1 MKTKLLIAA
10 LALSFTALGQHSEL
24 RYIGRQQSNPDY
36 HHGQL
41 SPAVGVH
48 NIQVMRANRQFPELS
63 DNFGWTYNH
72 ASMIAYWNGKLYVSY
87 LSNPVNEHGQPGQ
100 TLMLSSADGYAWSRP
115 QVVFPQYELPAG
127 TTYNKDKKTE
137 ATTGAIMHQR
147 MGFYVSKSNRL
158 LVLGFYGVCP
168 TQKDKPFDE
177 NGIGRV
183 VREQKADGTLGD
195 IYFIRYN
202 QGWDEKN
209 TRYPL
214 YTRSKDKGFVADCNE
229 LLGNKL
235 VTQQWVEE
243 ANADDPVISLKGA
256 DNKAWS
262 IYHLPDGRALG
273 VCKHSRYGITPDEGK
288 TWSELKLGTNIV
300 TWNAKVWGQ
309 KTSDGRYAMVYNPSL
324 YRWPLAV
331 MTGEDGL
338 TFDNLLT
345 VHNEISTR
353 RYEGAYKSF
362 GPQYIRGI
370 SEGNGT
376 PPDGKMWLT
385 YSMNKED
392 IWVASVP
399 MPVTGKVEGAVSD
412 VFAQM
417 KDGEELKYWN
427 IYSPLWSPVKVEK
440 NAAGEKVLVLR
451 DRDRYD
457 YAKVERV
464 FPAAKKVKVNLT
476 VTPAQNADGLLH
488 VELLD
493 AKGAT
498 CIRLVFDADGTLKH
512 KPRARFTNL
521 LKYEPGK
528 EYAIGIALD
537 TDARRF
543 DLTVNG
549 KEWKGQWC
557 MMPVE
562 SVERI
567 MFRTG
572 ERRYLPTIDT
582 EEEDGSGDMPQAG
595 LPDKEA
601 AFAIKAL
608 QVE

>member
-1 MKTKLLIAA
+1 MKTKLLITA
-10 LALSFTALGQHSEL
+10 LALSFSAHAQNSEL
-24 RYIGRQQSNPDY
+24 RYIGAQQSNPDY

-41 SPAVGVH
+41 SPVVGVH
-48 NIQVMRANRQFPELS
+48 NVQIMRANRQFPELS
-63 DNFGWTYNH
+63 DNYGWTYNH
-72 ASMIAYWNGKLYVSY
+72 ASMIAHWNGKFYVSY

-100 TLMLSSADGYAWSRP
+100 TFLATSPDGYAWSRP
-115 QVVFPQYELPAG
+115 QVIFPQYELPAG
-127 TTYNKDKKTE
+127 TSYNRDKKTE
-137 ATTGAIMHQR
+137 LTTSAIMHQR
-147 MGFYVSKSNRL
+147 MGFYVSKANRL
-158 LVLGFYGVCP
+158 LLLGFYGVCP

-183 VREQKADGTLGD
+183 VREQRADGTLGD
-195 IYFIRYN
+195 IFFIHYN
-202 QGWDEKN
+202 KGWSEKN
-209 TRYPL
+209 TRYPF
-214 YTRSKDKGFVADCNE
+214 YAKSKDKGFVEACSE
-229 LLGNKL
+229 LLGNRL

-243 ANADDPVISLKGA
+243 ANADDQIISLKGSE
-256 DNKAWS
+256 NKAWS
-262 IYHLPDGRALG
+262 IYRLPDGRALG
-273 VCKHSRYGITPDEGK
+273 VCKHARYGITADEGK
-288 TWSELKLGTNIV
+288 TWSELRLGTNIV

-309 KTSDGRYAMVYNPSL
+309 KTSDNRYAMVYNPSL

-331 MTGEDGL
+331 MTGDDGL

-392 IWVASVP
+392 IWVAAVP
-399 MPVTGKVEGAVSD
+399 VPVTGKVVGAVND

-417 KDGEELKYWN
+417 KDGEELKHWN
-427 IYSPLWSPVKVEK
+427 VYSPLWSPVGIEK
-440 NAAGEKVLVLR
+440 NAAGEKVLMLR

-464 FPAAKKVKVNLT
+464 FEAGKKKRVSFT
-476 VTPAQNADGLLH
+476 VTPAQSADGLLH
-488 VELLD
+488 VELQD
-493 AKGAT
+493 AKGAI
-498 CIRLVFDADGTLKH
+498 CVRLVFDVDGMLKH

-521 LKYEPGK
+521 VRYEANTD
-528 EYAIGIALD
+528 YSISIDLD
-537 TDARRF
+537 TDSRRF

-549 KEWKGQWC
+549 RTWRGQWC

-572 ERRYLPTIDT
+572 ERRYHPTIDT
-582 EEEDGSGDMPQAG
+582 DEEDGSGDMPLAG
-595 LPDKEA
+595 IPDKEA
-601 AFAIKAL
+601 AFAVKAVK
-608 QVE
+608 VE

>member
-1 MKTKLLIAA
+1 MKTKLLLAA
-10 LALSFTALGQHSEL
+10 LALSFTSLAQNNEL
-24 RYIGRQQSNPDY
+24 RYIGKQQSNPDY

-41 SPAVGVH
+41 SPAVGAH
-48 NIQVMRANRQFPELS
+48 NIQIMRANRQFPELA

-72 ASMIAYWNGKLYVSY
+72 ASMIAYWNGKFYVSY

-100 TLMLSSADGYAWSRP
+100 TLLVTSPDGYRWERP
-115 QVVFPQYELPAG
+115 QVIFPQYEVPVG

-137 ATTGAIMHQR
+137 FVTGAVMHQR

-158 LVLGFYGVCP
+158 LMLGFYGICP

-195 IYFIRYN
+195 IYFIHYN
-202 QGWDEKN
+202 QGWNEKN
-209 TRYPL
+209 TRYPF
-214 YTRSKDKGFVADCNE
+214 YTKSKDKGFVEACNA
-229 LLGNKL
+229 LLNDKL
-235 VTQQWVEE
+235 ATQQWVEE
-243 ANADDPVISLKGA
+243 ANENDPIISLKGGE
-256 DNKAWS
+256 NKAWS

-273 VCKHSRYGITPDEGK
+273 VCKHSRYGITADEGK
-288 TWSELKLGTNIV
+288 TWGPLKLGTNIV

-309 KTSDGRYAMVYNPSL
+309 RTSDGRYAMVYNPSL

-331 MTGEDGL
+331 MTGDDGL

-370 SEGNGT
+370 AEGNGT
-376 PPDGKMWLT
+376 PADGKMWLT
-385 YSMNKED
+385 YSVNKED

-399 MPVTGKVEGAVSD
+399 MPVTGKVEGPVND
-412 VFAQM
+412 IFAQM
-417 KDGEELKYWN
+417 KDGEELRYWN
-427 IYSPLWSPVKVEK
+427 IYSPMWAPVKVEK
-440 NAAGEKVLVLR
+440 NASGEKVLMLR
-451 DRDRYD
+451 DKDRYD

-464 FPAAKKVKVNLT
+464 FAAAKKVKVSFT
-476 VTPAQNADGLLH
+476 VTPSQNDNGPLH
-488 VELLD
+488 VELQD
-493 AKGAT
+493 GKGAT
-498 CIRLVFDADGTLKH
+498 CIRVVFDTDGTLKH

-521 LKYEPGK
+521 MKYEPNMD
-528 EYAIGIALD
+528 YNISIDLD
-537 TDARRF
+537 TDVRRF
-543 DLTVNG
+543 DITVNG
-549 KEWKGQWC
+549 KTWKGQWC

-582 EEEDGSGDMPQAG
+582 EEEDGSGDMPRAG
-595 LPDKEA
+595 EPEKEA
-601 AFAIKAL
+601 AFAIKSL
-608 QVE
+608 QVN